1 MIGILAYPGYYGAP
15 RDLLASQG
23 AAVQAWLKGT
33 DASGHLVAGV
43 RVPTPV
49 ADGTTDALDPAANA
63 RLLAA
68 TIPGAQLVL
77 YPGAGHGFLFQDAAS
92 FIPRL
97 EKFLG

>member
-1 MIGILAYPGYYGAP
+1 MAGQTSALI
-15 RDLLASQG
+15 
-23 AAVQAWLKGT
+23 AALGL
-33 DASGHLVAGV
+33 G
-43 RVPTPV
+43 RVDPALV

-77 YPGAGHGFLFQDAAS
+77 YPGAGHGCLFQDAAS
-92 FIPRL
+92 FIPRP